1 MSTAEDG
8 SGALTAL
15 ILQVTQLSERLAAM
29 EERAATSASHAA
41 AVAAAQQRLLDGVA
55 ELDKQVTAIAMK
67 VELAHAESVSHGA
80 DDGARDIHG
89 AAPRWWRL
97 EGDDR
102 ERALARLRAWVDQV
116 YRANYGHLAVALAP
130 CWDQH
135 PLCLFGLHWLME
147 LWSELYVIGPK
158 QPPDHASQAEW
169 QTRLLPALAEQMR
182 IETARCHHRRGDQI
196 PMPAW
201 PR

>member
-1 MSTAEDG
+1 MSTVDDG
-8 SGALTAL
+8 SGTLTAL
-15 ILQVTQLSERLAAM
+15 ILQVTRLSERLTAL
-29 EERAATSASHAA
+29 EERTASSASHAA

-55 ELDKQVTAIAMK
+55 ALDTQVTAIAMK
-67 VELAHAESVSHGA
+67 AELVQAESASQDA

-89 AAPRWWRL
+89 AAPQWWRL

-102 ERALARLRAWVDQV
+102 ERAIARLRAWVDQV
-116 YRANYGHLAVALAP
+116 YRPSYGHLAAALAP

-147 LWSELYVIGPK
+147 LWSELHLIGPK
-158 QPPDHASQAEW
+158 QAPDYASQAEW

-182 IETARCHHRRGDQI
+182 IETARCQHRRGGQM